1 MQTLYIEEGCQ
12 GPDIQCPLWQCHC
25 VPWTRVTWW
34 ADRPRQEFIIVEA
47 VSKSFVAQGLVW
59 PLLYTFLYSLFQ
71 YFLRQKASGLDQL
84 CGTATML
91 LTLLDPVVGCASPL
105 HRVKL
110 HKFSSRLWS
119 FLLFFSTNL
128 DLYFL
133 LFALSC
139 SHFDFLLIQL
149 FIVWLLLLFF
159 FMNWLVNI

>member
-1 MQTLYIEEGCQ
+1 MQTLYIGEGCL
-12 GPDIQCPLWQCHC
+12 GPDVQCPLWRRHC
-25 VPWTRVTWW
+25 VPCTGVTWW

-47 VSKSFVAQGLVW
+47 VIKSFVAQGLVW
-59 PLLYTFLYSLFQ
+59 PLLYTFLYSPFQ
-71 YFLRQKASGLDQL
+71 YFLGQKASGLDQL

-91 LTLLDPVVGCASPL
+91 QTLLDPVVGCASPL

-119 FLLFFSTNL
+119 FLLLFSTNL

-139 SHFDFLLIQL
+139 SHFDFLSIQL
-149 FIVWLLLLFF
+149 FIVWLLLFF